1 MDGVL
6 ERVTFANPETGYTIA
21 RIAPERGS
29 GAGPEL
35 VTAVGPLLG
44 AQVGEFLRLRGRWS
58 SHPRYGRQFEV
69 HSYST
74 VLPATAAGI
83 QKYLGSGLIKGIG
96 PVMAE
101 RMVAHFGVDIMHVID
116 DEPGRLIEVDGLG
129 PKRTAMIAAAW
140 AEQKAIK
147 EVMIFLQG
155 VGVSTSLAVR
165 IYKKYGDASV
175 SVVRSE
181 PYRLAADVWGIGFKT
196 ADTIAAAVGIAPDS
210 PERIKA
216 GLAYTLSEAADD
228 GHCYLPAPN
237 LIADAA
243 KILDVPAELIVPCL
257 DELAAA
263 EGVVRE
269 AVPASALSAQAETAP
284 QVPAVYLPPF
294 YQAER
299 SLAQAL
305 LRLLAARAD
314 RLSAFAAV
322 DWDKALGWLRGR
334 TGAELAPE
342 QADAVRLALTSK
354 VAVLTGGPG
363 CGKSFTVR
371 SVVELARAK
380 GAKIVLAA
388 PTGRA
393 AKRLAELTGHEAA
406 TIHRLLQ
413 LRPGGEPSFDAT
425 SPLDADLVVV
435 DETSMV
441 DVILANKL
449 VKAVPPGAHL
459 LLVGDVDQLPSV
471 GAGEV
476 LADLLAAGSLPVVR
490 LIKIFRQAQQSGIV
504 VNAHRINAGQMPALS
519 GFGDFFWFGCED
531 TEQTA
536 ELVVDIVAR
545 RIPARFS
552 LDPRRDVQVLCP
564 MHRGPAGA
572 GNLNLLLQEALTPF
586 AEGRPERRY
595 GGRVF
600 RIGDKVTQLR
610 NNYDK
615 GAAGIFNGTV
625 GVVTGMSLEE
635 HTLTVQTDE
644 DESVD
649 YGFDELDELAHA
661 YAVTIHR
668 SQGSEYPAVVIPL
681 TTSSWMMLQRNL
693 LYTGV
698 TRAKK
703 LVVLAGSAAPWPPR
717 YAPGAPA
724 AATPPWLTAC
734 TLRVYL
740 PDVVGCELS
749 HDDRMHDPLLVFP
762 ARTAGR
768 TGARDGQSG
777 SRWRTVA
784 DRLDDLPQAEGT
796 SRCSVAYLGGE
807 AVVRASAPMMGLGL
821 LGGRPRGLFS
831 VVIAPWAKIWPPQT
845 PCGSWRST
853 APARQIRRIG
863 QGWQYAL
870 ASSRSAGR
878 SENHSCGFSRRHG
891 SGSSSAVACVVS
903 RTRELAMACY
913 RPGTGAAGLWLPD
926 RCRPA
931 PERLRRV
938 IRWAC
943 TMSGSRGSAASGSC
957 RPLADPRWR
966 LARWICF
973 M

>member
-1 MDGVL
+1 MVAGQGGGAVLDGVL

-29 GAGPEL
+29 GVGAEL

-44 AQVGEFLRLRGRWS
+44 AQVGEFLRLTGRWS

-69 HSYST
+69 HSYAT

-116 DEPGRLIEVDGLG
+116 EAPGRLTEVGGLG

-155 VGVSTSLAVR
+155 TGVSTSLAVR
-165 IYKKYGDASV
+165 IYKKYGDASI
-175 SVVRSE
+175 SVVRHE

-237 LIADAA
+237 LIAGAA
-243 KILDVPAELIVPCL
+243 KILDVPAELITPCL

-263 EGVVRE
+263 DGVIRE
-269 AVPASALSAQAETAP
+269 TVPAQGQAAP

-299 SLAQAL
+299 SLAHAL
-305 LRLLAARAD
+305 LRLHAARAD
-314 RLSAFAAV
+314 RLSGFAAV
-322 DWDKALGWLRGR
+322 DWDKALGWLSRR

-393 AKRLAELTGHEAA
+393 AKRLAELAGHEAA

-413 LRPGGEPSFDAT
+413 LRPGGDPSFDAT
-425 SPLDADLVVV
+425 NPLDADLVVV

-449 VKAVPPGAHL
+449 IKAVPPGAHL

-476 LADLLAAGSLPVVR
+476 LRDLLAAGSLPAVR
-490 LIKIFRQAQQSGIV
+490 LTKIFRQAAQSGIV
-504 VNAHRINAGQMPALS
+504 VNAHRINAGQMPAPG

-531 TEQTA
+531 TDQTA

-545 RIPARFS
+545 RIPARFG

-572 GNLNLLLQEALTPF
+572 GNLNLLLQEALTRS
-586 AEGRPERRY
+586 ARATPERRY

-615 GAAGIFNGTV
+615 GAAGVFNGTV
-625 GVVTGMSLEE
+625 GVVTGMSLED
-635 HTLTVQTDE
+635 HTLTVRTDE
-644 DESVD
+644 DEQVD

-681 TTSSWMMLQRNL
+681 VTSSWMMLQRNL

-698 TRAKK
+698 TRARK
-703 LVVLAGSAAPWPPR
+703 LVVLAGSRRAL
-717 YAPGAPA
+717 A
-724 AATPPWLTAC
+724 AA
-734 TLRVYL
+734 V
-740 PDVVGCELS
+740 
-749 HDDRMHDPLLVFP
+749 
-762 ARTAGR
+762 RTKGAGR
-768 TGARDGQSG
+768 RHT
-777 SRWRTVA
+777 
-784 DRLDDLPQAEGT
+784 
-796 SRCSVAYLGGE
+796 
-807 AVVRASAPMMGLGL
+807 
-821 LGGRPRGLFS
+821 
-831 VVIAPWAKIWPPQT
+831 
-845 PCGSWRST
+845 
-853 APARQIRRIG
+853 
-863 QGWQYAL
+863 AL
-870 ASSRSAGR
+870 A
-878 SENHSCGFSRRHG
+878 H
-891 SGSSSAVACVVS
+891 
-903 RTRELAMACY
+903 
-913 RPGTGAAGLWLPD
+913 
-926 RCRPA
+926 
-931 PERLRRV
+931 RLHPQP
-938 IRWAC
+938 
-943 TMSGSRGSAASGSC
+943 S
-957 RPLADPRWR
+957 
-966 LARWICF
+966 
-973 M
+973 

>member
-1 MDGVL
+1 MVFMPAMVAGPGGGAVLDGVL

-21 RIAPERGS
+21 RIAPEKGGGEVGG
-29 GAGPEL
+29 GADL
-35 VTAVGPLLG
+35 ITAVGPLLG
-44 AQVGEFLRLRGRWS
+44 AQIGEFLRLRGRWS
-58 SHPRYGRQFEV
+58 SHPKYGRQFEV
-69 HSYST
+69 HSYAT

-116 DEPGRLIEVDGLG
+116 DEPARLTEVDGLG

-175 SVVRSE
+175 SVVRHE

-196 ADTIAAAVGIAPDS
+196 ADTIAKSVGIAPDS

-243 KILDVPAELIVPCL
+243 KILDVPADLVTPCL

-263 EGVVRE
+263 DGVVRE
-269 AVPASALSAQAETAP
+269 TVPAAARPAQAEAAP

-299 SLAQAL
+299 SLAHAL
-305 LRLLAARAD
+305 LRLHAARAD
-314 RLSAFAAV
+314 RLPGFAAV
-322 DWDKALGWLRGR
+322 DWDKAFAWLHAR
-334 TGAELAPE
+334 TGSDLAPE
-342 QADAVRLALTSK
+342 QADAVRLALTAK

-393 AKRLAELTGHEAA
+393 AKRLAELAGHDAA

-413 LRPGGEPSFDAT
+413 LRPGGDPSFDGDK
-425 SPLDADLVVV
+425 PLDADLVVI

-449 VKAVPPGAHL
+449 VKAVAPGAHL

-476 LADLLAAGSLPVVR
+476 LRDLLAAGSLPAVR
-490 LIKIFRQAQQSGIV
+490 LTKIFRQAQQSGIV
-504 VNAHRINAGQMPALS
+504 VNAHRVNAGLS
-519 GFGDFFWFGCED
+519 PQLTGFGDFFWFGCED

-545 RIPARFS
+545 RIPARFG
-552 LDPRRDVQVLCP
+552 LDPRRDIQVLCP

-572 GNLNLLLQEALTPF
+572 GNLNQLLQDALTPSRDG
-586 AEGRPERRY
+586 APERRY

-615 GAAGIFNGTV
+615 GAAGVFNGTV
-625 GVVTGMSLEE
+625 GVVTAMSPEE
-635 HTLTVQTDE
+635 HTLTVRTDE
-644 DESVD
+644 DEQVD

-693 LYTGV
+693 LYTGI
-698 TRAKK
+698 TRARK
-703 LVVLAGSAAPWPPR
+703 LVVLAGSRRAL
-717 YAPGAPA
+717 A
-724 AATPPWLTAC
+724 AA
-734 TLRVYL
+734 V
-740 PDVVGCELS
+740 
-749 HDDRMHDPLLVFP
+749 
-762 ARTAGR
+762 RTKGAGR
-768 TGARDGQSG
+768 RHTAL
-777 SRWRTVA
+777 A
-784 DRLDDLPQAEGT
+784 HRLH
-796 SRCSVAYLGGE
+796 
-807 AVVRASAPMMGLGL
+807 
-821 LGGRPRGLFS
+821 
-831 VVIAPWAKIWPPQT
+831 PPQ
-845 PCGSWRST
+845 
-853 APARQIRRIG
+853 RI
-863 QGWQYAL
+863 
-870 ASSRSAGR
+870 
-878 SENHSCGFSRRHG
+878 
-891 SGSSSAVACVVS
+891 
-903 RTRELAMACY
+903 
-913 RPGTGAAGLWLPD
+913 P
-926 RCRPA
+926 
-931 PERLRRV
+931 
-938 IRWAC
+938 
-943 TMSGSRGSAASGSC
+943 
-957 RPLADPRWR
+957 
-966 LARWICF
+966 
-973 M
+973 

>member
-1 MDGVL
+1 MPDGAVLAVLDGVL

-29 GAGPEL
+29 GVGAEL
-35 VTAVGPLLG
+35 ITAVGPLLG

-58 SHPRYGRQFEV
+58 SHPKYGRQFEV
-69 HSYST
+69 HAYTT

-83 QKYLGSGLIKGIG
+83 QRYLGSGLIKGIG

-101 RMVAHFGVDIMHVID
+101 RMVAHFGVDIMHIIED
-116 DEPGRLIEVDGLG
+116 SPARLIEVDGLG

-196 ADTIAAAVGIAPDS
+196 ADTIAAAVGIARDS

-228 GHCYLPAPN
+228 GHCYLPEPN
-237 LIADAA
+237 LVADAA
-243 KILDVPAELIVPCL
+243 KILEVPAELIAPGL

-269 AVPASALSAQAETAP
+269 AVPAAASIAAAGPAAAGPALVSTVP
-284 QVPAVYLPPF
+284 RVPAVYLPPF

-299 SLAQAL
+299 ALASAL
-305 LRLLAARAD
+305 LRLLAVGRD
-314 RLSAFAAV
+314 RLPGFASV

-334 TGAELAPE
+334 TGASLAPE
-342 QADAVRLALTSK
+342 QQDAVRLALTAR

-371 SVVELARAK
+371 SVVELARVK
-380 GAKIVLAA
+380 GAKVVLAA

-413 LRPGGEPSFDAT
+413 LRPGGEPSFDAS

-449 VKAVPPGAHL
+449 VKAVAPGAHL

-476 LADLLAAGSLPVVR
+476 LRDLLAAGTLPAVR
-490 LIKIFRQAQQSGIV
+490 LTKIFRQAQQSGIV
-504 VNAHRINAGQMPALS
+504 VNAHRINAGQMPTPG
-519 GFGDFFWFGCED
+519 GFGDFFWFSCED
-531 TEQTA
+531 GEETA
-536 ELVVDIVAR
+536 GLVVDIVAR
-545 RIPARFS
+545 RIPARFG

-586 AEGRPERRY
+586 ADGRPERRY

-625 GVVTGMSLEE
+625 GVVTSLSAEE
-635 HTLTVQTDE
+635 HTLTVRTDE

-681 TTSSWMMLQRNL
+681 TTASWMMLQRNL

-703 LVVLAGSAAPWPPR
+703 LVVLAGSHRAL
-717 YAPGAPA
+717 A
-724 AATPPWLTAC
+724 AA
-734 TLRVYL
+734 V
-740 PDVVGCELS
+740 
-749 HDDRMHDPLLVFP
+749 
-762 ARTAGR
+762 RTKGAGR
-768 TGARDGQSG
+768 RHT
-777 SRWRTVA
+777 
-784 DRLDDLPQAEGT
+784 
-796 SRCSVAYLGGE
+796 
-807 AVVRASAPMMGLGL
+807 
-821 LGGRPRGLFS
+821 
-831 VVIAPWAKIWPPQT
+831 
-845 PCGSWRST
+845 
-853 APARQIRRIG
+853 
-863 QGWQYAL
+863 AL
-870 ASSRSAGR
+870 AHR
-878 SENHSCGFSRRHG
+878 
-891 SGSSSAVACVVS
+891 
-903 RTRELAMACY
+903 LQ
-913 RPGTGAAGLWLPD
+913 AA
-926 RCRPA
+926 
-931 PERLRRV
+931 
-938 IRWAC
+938 
-943 TMSGSRGSAASGSC
+943 T
-957 RPLADPRWR
+957 
-966 LARWICF
+966 
-973 M
+973 

>member
-1 MDGVL
+1 MSGSGQAGWKIVLMPATVAGQGGGAVLDGVL

-21 RIAPERGS
+21 RIAPERS
-29 GAGPEL
+29 GAEL
-35 VTAVGPLLG
+35 VTAVGALLG

-69 HSYST
+69 QSYAT

-175 SVVRSE
+175 SIVRDE

-196 ADTIAAAVGIAPDS
+196 ADTIAQSVGIARDS

-243 KILDVPAELIVPCL
+243 KILEVPAALIGPCL
-257 DELAAA
+257 AELAAA

-269 AVPASALSAQAETAP
+269 TVPAQAQAAP

-299 SLAQAL
+299 SVAHAL

-314 RLSAFAAV
+314 RLSAFAGA
-322 DWDKALGWLRGR
+322 DWDKALAWLSHR

-380 GAKIVLAA
+380 GARVVLAA

-406 TIHRLLQ
+406 TIHRLLA
-413 LRPGGEPSFDAT
+413 LRPGGEPSFDAEH
-425 SPLDADLVVV
+425 PLDADLVVV

-449 VKAVPPGAHL
+449 IRAVAPGAHL

-490 LIKIFRQAQQSGIV
+490 LTKIFRQAQQSGIV
-504 VNAHRINAGQMPALS
+504 VNAHRINAGSTPALT

-531 TEQTA
+531 TGQTA

-545 RIPARFS
+545 RIPARFG

-572 GNLNLLLQEALTPF
+572 GNLNLLLQEALTPY
-586 AEGRPERRY
+586 AEGQPERRY

-600 RIGDKVTQLR
+600 RVGDKVTQLR

-625 GVVTGMSLEE
+625 GVVTGISPDE
-635 HTLTVQTDE
+635 HTMTVRTDE
-644 DESVD
+644 DESLD

-698 TRAKK
+698 TRARK
-703 LVVLAGSAAPWPPR
+703 LVVLAGSRRALAAAVRTKGAGRRHTALAHRLQSHPR
-717 YAPGAPA
+717 PA
-724 AATPPWLTAC
+724 A
-734 TLRVYL
+734 
-740 PDVVGCELS
+740 
-749 HDDRMHDPLLVFP
+749 
-762 ARTAGR
+762 
-768 TGARDGQSG
+768 
-777 SRWRTVA
+777 
-784 DRLDDLPQAEGT
+784 
-796 SRCSVAYLGGE
+796 
-807 AVVRASAPMMGLGL
+807 
-821 LGGRPRGLFS
+821 
-831 VVIAPWAKIWPPQT
+831 
-845 PCGSWRST
+845 
-853 APARQIRRIG
+853 
-863 QGWQYAL
+863 
-870 ASSRSAGR
+870 
-878 SENHSCGFSRRHG
+878 
-891 SGSSSAVACVVS
+891 
-903 RTRELAMACY
+903 
-913 RPGTGAAGLWLPD
+913 
-926 RCRPA
+926 
-931 PERLRRV
+931 
-938 IRWAC
+938 
-943 TMSGSRGSAASGSC
+943 
-957 RPLADPRWR
+957 
-966 LARWICF
+966 
-973 M
+973 